1 MTAAAPLLPGVKM
14 CSDAY
19 AALEDA
25 DAAVLI
31 TEWNEFRALD
41 LARVAAALKLQT
53 FIDFRNVYA
62 AAGKN
67 LVGLHYRSI
76 GRASGAPPTDET
88 DRRSATNPAR

>member
-41 LARVAAALKLQT
+41 L
-53 FIDFRNVYA
+53 
-62 AAGKN
+62 
-67 LVGLHYRSI
+67 
-76 GRASGAPPTDET
+76 
-88 DRRSATNPAR
+88 DRMHRSARGRCFVDLRHVYGAAEMAKAGFALTNLTGIAPVQR